1 MHIYINNCFHCTGAT
16 QPASRNNTQCT
27 IIIIQT
33 NVENPI
39 DFEAEQHDRFNAMN
53 VWQT

>member
-1 MHIYINNCFHCTGAT
+1 MNIYINNCFHCRGAT
-16 QPASRNNTQCT
+16 QPARRNNTQCT
-27 IIIIQT
+27 IIIIPT